1 MRLKRTMKDE
11 GNVGKVESSEEGAGV
26 LENGSK
32 NNGVRPARGRAACRD
47 LKHACGYGQRYS
59 VDPAVLR
66 ESKGYSE
73 CHIVFRH
80 FEDVL
85 KDMAPVHFEAL
96 EGYIGR

>member
-1 MRLKRTMKDE
+1 MKDE
-11 GNVGKVESSEEGAGV
+11 GNVRKVETGEESARVPKNGCENDGV
-26 LENGSK
+26 G
-32 NNGVRPARGRAACRD
+32 PARGRAACRD
-47 LKHACGYGQRYS
+47 LKHTCGCGQRYS

-73 CHIVFRH
+73 CHIILRH

-85 KDMAPVHFEAL
+85 QDMAPIHFEAL